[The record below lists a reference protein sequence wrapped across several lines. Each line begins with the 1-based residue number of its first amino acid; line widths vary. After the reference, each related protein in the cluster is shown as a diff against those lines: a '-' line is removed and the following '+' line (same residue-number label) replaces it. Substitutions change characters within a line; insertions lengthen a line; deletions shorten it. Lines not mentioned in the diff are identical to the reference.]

1 MSIDTHGVPPPGTFI
16 REELEARGWSQR
28 DLAFVMDCPEQAVN
42 MIISGKRGISPEMA
56 NLLGDAFDVSP
67 DFFANLQK
75 AFDMAHARKA
85 EPGVARRGRIQAHY
99 PLREMMK
106 RGWLVETSDPAMLEG
121 QLMNFFRV
129 STPGEIPHMRHAA
142 KKTNYEEVPAPQ
154 LAWLFRVKQMA
165 ETQQVARYSE
175 KALRASLDRLR
186 SFLVEPEEARHV
198 PRLLA
203 ESGVRF
209 VLAEGLPQSK
219 IDGVCFWTK
228 GTPVIGMSL
237 RYDRIDNFWFVLRH
251 EIEHVLREDGKDGD
265 VIDAELEGERASTSP
280 NIPAEERAANAAA
293 AEFVVP
299 QADLQNFIAR
309 VRPMFS
315 DQRVSQFARRI
326 GVHPGLV
333 VGQLQKNEEIP
344 YANLRKHLVKVRQ
357 SLTSAALVDGW
368 GLTPNMPV
376 LGAH

>member
-1 MSIDTHGVPPPGTFI
+1 MSIETHGVPPPGTFI

-75 AFDMAHARKA
+75 AYDMAHARKA

-129 STPGEIPHMRHAA
+129 SRPDEIPHMRHAA

-154 LAWLFRVKQMA
+154 LAWLFRVKQIA
-165 ETQQVARYSE
+165 EAQQVSRYSE
-175 KALRASLDRLR
+175 KALRASLDRLHT
-186 SFLVEPEEARHV
+186 FLVEPEEARHV

-203 ESGVRF
+203 ECGVRF
-209 VLAEGLPQSK
+209 ILVEGLPQSK
-219 IDGVCFWTK
+219 IDGVCFWMK
-228 GTPVIGMSL
+228 GTPVIAMSL
-237 RYDRIDNFWFVLRH
+237 RYDRIDNF
-251 EIEHVLREDGKDGD
+251 
-265 VIDAELEGERASTSP
+265 
-280 NIPAEERAANAAA
+280 
-293 AEFVVP
+293 
-299 QADLQNFIAR
+299 
-309 VRPMFS
+309 
-315 DQRVSQFARRI
+315 
-326 GVHPGLV
+326 
-333 VGQLQKNEEIP
+333 
-344 YANLRKHLVKVRQ
+344 
-357 SLTSAALVDGW
+357 
-368 GLTPNMPV
+368 
-376 LGAH
+376 